1 MLPVFISYILS
12 FQVKYIYKASDKY
25 INNNIKTGIYIMRID
40 SQTIFLTNI
49 TYDNTADIVRW
60 RNQKFVQ
67 ENFIYQK
74 KFTPE
79 IHNKWMQTMVESG
92 QVIQFI
98 IWECKS
104 NKKIGSVYLRDIDY
118 INKKSELGIFIGEK
132 DALGKG
138 YGKLACHL
146 ILSYTF
152 EHLNLSKI
160 FLRLLSTNN
169 RAFKCYNDV
178 GFVQEGLFKQDVF
191 INGQPQDIIFMA
203 IFSNTFNHQTYE
215 EHFKC

>member
-40 SQTIFLTNI
+40 SQSIFLTNI
-49 TYDNTADIVRW
+49 TYDDTADIVRW

-74 KFTPE
+74 NFTPE

-98 IWECKS
+98 IWERIS

-118 INKKSELGIFIGEK
+118 QNKKAEFGIFIGEK
-132 DALGKG
+132 DYLSKG
-138 YGKLACHL
+138 YGKIATRL
-146 ILSYTF
+146 IISYAF
-152 EHLNLSKI
+152 EKLNLNKI
-160 FLRLLSTNN
+160 FLRLLTHNK
-169 RAFKCYNDV
+169 RAFKCYSDC
-178 GFVQEGLFKQDVF
+178 GFIQEGLFKQDVF
-191 INGQPQDIIFMA
+191 IKNQPYDVVFMV
-203 IFSNTFNHQTYE
+203 ILSNTPPA
-215 EHFKC
+215 